1 MIIKAYTGEGEIFI
15 IYKEVWQ
22 LIPNSGGSID
32 GVNILASNVL
42 RKNSAI
48 EYTENKLVLVR
59 LQYLLKVTEL
69 VKWYFT
75 RRVPA
80 ERVLKY

>member
-15 IYKEVWQ
+15 IHKEVWQ

-69 VKWYFT
+69 VKCYFT

-80 ERVLKY
+80 ERVFKY